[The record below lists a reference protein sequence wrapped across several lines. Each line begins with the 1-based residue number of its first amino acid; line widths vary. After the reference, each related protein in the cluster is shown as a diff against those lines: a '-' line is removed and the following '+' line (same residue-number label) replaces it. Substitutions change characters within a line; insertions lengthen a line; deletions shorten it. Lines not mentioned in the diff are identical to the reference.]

1 MFRSWGSSGRIGAVI
16 GLGLGLVLAAASSRA
31 IAAEPVLMPQPRAVA
46 FEAGALP
53 IKGPFKVKVS
63 GCRQPLIDHAVA
75 RFQADLTR
83 ELGGHGAGPALRIS
97 CAERDGGYLTATP
110 KEGYGL
116 AVRADGVAI
125 DARGPAGVLRALA
138 TLRQL
143 AAAQPGALPFVRID
157 DAPRFAWRGVEIDT
171 SRHFMSLAAV
181 KRQIDAMERVKL
193 SVLHLHL
200 SDNEGFRVE
209 SRLYP
214 KLTAETGGQFYTQGQ
229 IRDLVAYAAERGVR
243 IVPEFDVPA
252 HTGAIVRAYPEF
264 AAKGP
269 PNDPL
274 VTQNL
279 ALNPA
284 SEATYGFLERLL
296 GEMTALFPDAYFHV
310 GGDEVSDAAWS
321 ADESVQAFMKA
332 NNIANRVAMEAWFHA
347 RVRKML
353 EARGKRVIGW
363 DEIAVTPIPKDVT
376 VQVWRTSNAIATAV
390 EAGHPAVI
398 SAGYYLDLLNPV
410 TRHYAVD
417 PLDLQADG
425 FTEAEVAEAAKE
437 NALAGA
443 AAKGMQLKPLPPLTP
458 DQAKLVL
465 GGEMELWAELIDND
479 MIDMRLWPRAAAL
492 AERFWSPAGV
502 RDPDALKQRLPV
514 IEGELESLGLQAGEQ
529 RRRAAERLAP
539 GHADVVLTLLE
550 TLAPTRNHAHNHTI
564 LAMLRGA
571 AHPPPQALTSL
582 ADAAPVDSFAAW
594 RFEAD
599 VKRLV
604 GGDAS
609 AAPAVR
615 AVLTR
620 WRDNDARFAAIAAGS
635 PDLEAGKPA
644 SADVAAL
651 AGDGLEALDAIAAHR
666 PLSAEAQAR
675 AAQAIDKAKRFE
687 AASSRPL
694 FAFMRPQPPGD
705 LIVIIAPAIDLL
717 VDAARAAP

>member
-1 MFRSWGSSGRIGAVI
+1 MGRIGGAV
-16 GLGLGLVLAAASSRA
+16 LGAVLAAAASA
-31 IAAEPVLMPQPRAVA
+31 CAAAQPVLMPQPRSVG
-46 FEAGALP
+46 FEPGVLAIP
-53 IKGPFKVKVS
+53 GPFKVKVS
-63 GCRQPLIDHAVA
+63 GCRQPLADRAVA
-75 RFQADLTR
+75 RFQADLDLQQAAR
-83 ELGGHGAGPALRIS
+83 GAGPTLRIS
-97 CAERDGGYLTATP
+97 CAERDGGYLTIAA

-116 AVRADGVAI
+116 SVRADGVAI
-125 DARGPAGVLRALA
+125 DAQGPAGVLRALA

-143 AAAQPGALPFVRID
+143 AAAQPGVPGPGQLPFVRID

-171 SRHFMSLAAV
+171 ARHFMSLAAV

-193 SVLHLHL
+193 DVLHLHL

-209 SRLYP
+209 SKLYP
-214 KLTAETGGQFYTQGQ
+214 KLTAENGGQFYTQGQ
-229 IRDLVAYAAERGVR
+229 VRDLVAYAAERGVR
-243 IVPEFDVPA
+243 VVPEFDVPA
-252 HTGAIVRAYPEF
+252 HTGAILRAYPEF

-284 SEATYGFLERLL
+284 SEEIYRFLDRLF
-296 GEMTALFPDAYFHV
+296 GEMTALFPDRDFHV

-321 ADESVQAFMKA
+321 ADAGVQAFMKA
-332 NNIANRVAMEAWFHA
+332 NSIEGRVAMEAWFHA

-363 DEIAVTPIPKDVT
+363 DEIAVTPIPKTVA

-390 EAGHPAVI
+390 QAGHPAVV

-417 PLDLQADG
+417 PLDLQGDG
-425 FTEAEVAEAAKE
+425 FTEAEVAQAAKE

-458 DQAKLVL
+458 DEAKLVL
-465 GGEMELWAELIDND
+465 GGEMELWAELIDDD

-502 RDPDALKQRLPV
+502 RDPDALKRRLPV
-514 IEGELESLGLQAGEQ
+514 IEGELEALGLQARAQ
-529 RRRAAERLAP
+529 RERAAERLAP
-539 GHADVVLTLLE
+539 GHAEVVMTLLE
-550 TLAPTRNHAHNHTI
+550 AVAPARNHAHNHTI
-564 LAMLRGA
+564 LAMLRGQ
-571 AHPPPQALTSL
+571 AHPPPQMLTSL

-599 VKRLV
+599 VKRLT
-604 GGDAS
+604 GGDAG

-615 AVLTR
+615 AQLTQ

-635 PDLEAGKPA
+635 PDLAAGKPA

-651 AGDGLEALDAIAAHR
+651 ASDGLEALDAIVAHR
-666 PLSAEAQAR
+666 APSAQAQAR
-675 AAQAIDKAKRFE
+675 AAQDIDKATRFE

-694 FAFMRPQPPGD
+694 FSFMRPQPPDD
-705 LIVIIAPAIDLL
+705 LIVTIGPAIGML
-717 VDAARAAP
+717 VDAARAKP